1 MKKLAITIGDPSGVG
16 PEIILKWANENPQ
29 LAKNCEV
36 IGNAQLLDLLP
47 SYIDKREISSE
58 VFAFGSPCKNGA
70 ILAHNALE
78 EAAYGCKNG
87 EYCAVVTAP
96 VSKAE
101 MVNAGYNF
109 VGQTEFFESK
119 WSGRA
124 VMCFVGEKILL
135 ALATWHIPLSAVSK
149 ALSFDKI
156 ERATNCLNEMC
167 WALREK
173 QTPKI
178 AVCGLNPH
186 AGENGIL
193 GSEEIEIINPAL
205 NELRKKYPNISSALP
220 PDTVFMRAL
229 KGEFD
234 GIVSMYHDQGLAP
247 LKALEFDSAVNVS
260 MGLEFVRTSP
270 DHGTGFDIAGKNI
283 ASCKSFAAAVN
294 VALKL
299 VTRK

>member
-47 SYIDKREISSE
+47 SYIGKREISSE
-58 VFAFGSPCKNGA
+58 VFALGSPCKNGA

-124 VMCFVGEKILL
+124 VMCFAGEKILL

-173 QTPKI
+173 QIPKI

>member
-47 SYIDKREISSE
+47 SYVGKREISSE
-58 VFAFGSPCKNGA
+58 VFALGSPCKNGA

-124 VMCFVGEKILL
+124 VMCFAGEKILL